1 MTVTLETPEAKVE
14 KERRADPN
22 AVRLATAFG
31 VGYMPMA
38 PGTAGS
44 LVAVA
49 LFAPFQYWIGSE
61 LVQLAYVFVLVVLA
75 LAGVWSV
82 EQALPHWGIRDPQPI
97 VIDEVLGQWLA
108 FMGVVVAHAMSS
120 GSAPAGR
127 GWVYLL
133 LGFLLFRAFDVLKPF
148 PIRRSEKLPGAS
160 GILMDDVLAG
170 LYAAVGLWVLV
181 KTGWLA

>member
-1 MTVTLETPEAKVE
+1 MTVTLETPEAKVA
-14 KERRADPN
+14 KERTADPN

-31 VGYMPMA
+31 VGYTPVA

-44 LVAVA
+44 LLAVM
-49 LFAPFQYWIGSE
+49 LFAPFQYWINN
-61 LVQLAYVFVLVVLA
+61 QLIQLTYVFILVVLA
-75 LAGVWSV
+75 LAGLWSV
-82 EQALPHWGIRDPQPI
+82 EQALPHWDRRDPQPI

-108 FMGVVVAHAMSS
+108 FMGVVVAHAMSAE
-120 GSAPAGR
+120 SAPTGR

-148 PIRRSEKLPGAS
+148 PIRRSEKLPGAA

-170 LYAAVGLWVLV
+170 LYAAGGLWVLV
-181 KTGWLA
+181 RTGWLA

>member
-1 MTVTLETPEAKVE
+1 MTTTLETPEAKVE
-14 KERRADPN
+14 REQAADPQ

-31 VGYMPMA
+31 VGYAPVA

-49 LFAPFQYWIGSE
+49 LFAPFQYWITNE
-61 LVQLAYVFVLVVLA
+61 LAQLGYVFVLVVIT

-82 EQALPHWGIRDPQPI
+82 EQALPHWGTSDPQPI

-108 FMGVVVAHAMSS
+108 FMGVVLAHAMGPSS
-120 GSAPAGR
+120 EPAGA
-127 GWVYLL
+127 GWIYLL
-133 LGFLLFRAFDVLKPF
+133 IGFILFRAFDVLKPF
-148 PIRRSEKLPGAS
+148 PIRRSEKLPGAA

-170 LYAAVGLWVLV
+170 VYAAAGLWLLV
-181 KTGWLA
+181 KSGWLA